1 MSGQVGQ
8 IDGGCKI
15 AAKGCI
21 CNSTIRRIN
30 LRIKVQNRQGDVYPP
45 DPVNASVI
53 NNIIKRLAAGPG
65 DIVPGFAAARTAYEV
80 RTKINVG
87 TDYRR
92 CLRNAAVPGIQKTY
106 HRVSSWETDFTARFS
121 MVELVGV
128 TCLPPYLC
136 ISAICVSHPI
146 ARCSFGAART
156 GLFPRRMSRP
166 GRGQRSRE

>member
-87 TDYRR
+87 TDSPVFTKRGCAGYPE
-92 CLRNAAVPGIQKTY
+92 NI
-106 HRVSSWETDFTARFS
+106 SSC
-121 MVELVGV
+121 VIVGNG
-128 TCLPPYLC
+128 LH
-136 ISAICVSHPI
+136 SAIQHGRISRSDMSPPLPLHICDMCFSSHREMLVRGCPYWSFPQAYEQTG
-146 ARCSFGAART
+146 ARPT
-156 GLFPRRMSRP
+156 VP
-166 GRGQRSRE
+166 